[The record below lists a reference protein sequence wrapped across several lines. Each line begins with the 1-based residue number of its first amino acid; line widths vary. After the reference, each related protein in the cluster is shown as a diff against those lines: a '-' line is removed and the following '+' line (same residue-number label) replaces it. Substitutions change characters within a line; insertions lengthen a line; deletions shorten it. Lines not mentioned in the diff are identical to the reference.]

1 MDEHKLT
8 EAVELLKSRDIK
20 KRTAAVDIA
29 AELGTAGATALLI
42 KAIQDQSWS
51 LREYAIRKMPS
62 AGHKSVKPLVRLLR
76 DGVWYTRA
84 AALQVLERVGEI
96 GSLPQILQ
104 LVGDTNRSV
113 AEAAVKAATSIARNA
128 EPATLLSLTEKMTPD
143 QKAALIKIMSQN
155 APELSGK
162 IKEHLAGSSQGISN
176 TEAGIK
182 GDESGMAEK
191 LQGLRREFKAML
203 KQDYRSEDEDT

>member
-20 KRTAAVDIA
+20 KRTVAVDIA

-51 LREYAIRKMPS
+51 LREYAIRKMPL

-84 AALQVLERVGEI
+84 AALQVLERIDEI
-96 GSLPQILQ
+96 GSLPPILP
-104 LVGDTNRSV
+104 LIGDSNRSV
-113 AEAAVKAATSIARNA
+113 AEAAVKAASSIARNA
-128 EPATLLSLTEKMTPD
+128 EPASLLSLAEKMTAGQSAILVKTLSKTD
-143 QKAALIKIMSQN
+143 
-155 APELSGK
+155 PELSEK
-162 IKEHLAGSSQGISN
+162 IKNHLAGSAPGISN
-176 TEAGIK
+176 PDAGIK
-182 GDESGMAEK
+182 DDESGMAEK